1 MASFRLKAGLLLL
14 ASLAMAVSGQACS
27 VPVFRYALE
36 RWPPDPYQAIV
47 FHRGPLTEAQQA
59 AAQALS
65 PEGLAGQSHANLFV
79 RKVDL
84 DREESRTWLP
94 LWQEEKTDTL
104 PWLSVH
110 FPATTRIPTAIWS
123 GPLDLKGLQG
133 VFESPVRRELAQR
146 LAKGES
152 AVWVLI
158 ESGDRAKDDAAAKL
172 LQTRLDFLM
181 GELKLPQLDPQDIAS
196 GLVSGGAQ
204 LRVAFSLI
212 RLSRQNPAEQTLV
225 KMLLATEEDLKGFKD
240 PMAFPVFGRGRAL
253 YALVGKGINNDTID
267 DACAFLIGSCSC
279 QVKEQNPGVDLL
291 LAMDWDNS
299 IQSQIN
305 VERELPPL
313 TGLVGFTGD
322 QMAANP
328 ASNAPAGPARDQQ
341 MAAPVPP
348 SANPSTVPPASTS
361 SGQLSVLGT
370 VAAVGGL
377 GFAVVVI
384 ASLFLLRR
392 KGSAR

>member
-1 MASFRLKAGLLLL
+1 MAAGLLVLW
-14 ASLAMAVSGQACS
+14 AMAAPVPGRACS

-59 AAQALS
+59 AVQTLS

-84 DREESRTWLP
+84 DREENRTWLAV
-94 LWQEEKTDTL
+94 WQEAKTDTL
-104 PWLSVH
+104 PWVSVH
-110 FPATTRIPTAIWS
+110 FPATTRIPVAVWS
-123 GPLDLKGLQG
+123 GPLDVKGLPG

-152 AVWVLI
+152 AVWVLL
-158 ESGDRAKDDAAAKL
+158 ESGDPARDDAAAKL
-172 LQTRLDFLM
+172 IQTRLDFLM

-196 GLVSGGAQ
+196 GMVSGGAAQ

-225 KMLLATEEDLKGFKD
+225 KMLLGTEEDLKDFKD

-322 QMAANP
+322 KMAANP
-328 ASNAPAGPARDQQ
+328 ASNAPAGPARDQPS
-341 MAAPVPP
+341 AAPAPP
-348 SANPSTVPPASTS
+348 PANPPTVPPASTS

-370 VAAVGGL
+370 VAVVGGL
-377 GFAVVVI
+377 GFAAVVI

-392 KGSAR
+392 KGPAR